1 MAFGCISK
9 TVIMVLLDEVLKCE
23 AQSVS
28 AEDPPTHM
36 RLRRTGPRL
45 HYTCLSL
52 IYSHITEM
60 EMLTWP
66 SFYFSNNT
74 VYYKGRI
81 VWGIVSNNM
90 RGGEACFK
98 EDICPLSRSYD
109 MWREGKSEWHDTCMK
124 KKLRK
129 RLNESRENAVDFAT
143 NSADFMF

>member
-1 MAFGCISK
+1 
-9 TVIMVLLDEVLKCE
+9 
-23 AQSVS
+23 
-28 AEDPPTHM
+28 
-36 RLRRTGPRL
+36 
-45 HYTCLSL
+45 
-52 IYSHITEM
+52 
-60 EMLTWP
+60 MLTWP